1 MTDPK
6 FHPASVPAAKATDRT
21 IPPAWR
27 AMLAGALLLAGSVV
41 AHAHGPVHEQILLL
55 TAELEQH
62 PDDPARLSRRGE
74 LLLIH
79 GLPADAQKDF
89 ERVATLRPRDI
100 TNDFHLGQASLDLGA
115 TNDAVRRLERFVNA
129 RPDSVPGHRTLFRAL
144 RLAGRPREAA
154 AQLDAAIT
162 LSPDPLPDWYLEQAK
177 ALQAADAPAEEIL
190 RPLDAGIARLGPLPA
205 LELMAVEVEQ
215 QRGETER
222 ALARLDALAARAER
236 KERWIA
242 RRGEVLLKAG
252 RIQEARTEFLS
263 ALRFIDALPEKLRR
277 AWTASELRQQIEA
290 KLASLPPAKESRSPS
305 AP

>member
-6 FHPASVPAAKATDRT
+6 FNPASVPAVKAFGRT

-27 AMLAGALLLAGSVV
+27 AMLAGALLFAGTAG

-74 LLLIH
+74 LLLLH
-79 GLPADAQKDF
+79 GLPGDAQKDF
-89 ERVATLRPRDI
+89 ERVATLRPNDP
-100 TNDFHLGQASLDLGA
+100 TNEFHLGQASLDLGA
-115 TNDAVRRLERFVNA
+115 TNDAVRRLERFVTA

-154 AQLDAAIT
+154 AQLEAAIT
-162 LSPDPLPDWYLEQAK
+162 LSPDPLPDWFLEQAK
-177 ALQAADAPAEEIL
+177 ALKDAGASAEEIL

-205 LELMAVEVEQ
+205 LELMAVDVEQ
-215 QRGETER
+215 QRGETDR

-242 RRGEVLLKAG
+242 RRGDVLLKAG
-252 RIQEARTEFLS
+252 RTQEARSEFLS
-263 ALRFIDALPEKLRR
+263 ALRALDALPDKLRR

-290 KLASLPPAKESRSPS
+290 KLAGIPSGKESRSPS

>member
-1 MTDPK
+1 
-6 FHPASVPAAKATDRT
+6 
-21 IPPAWR
+21 
-27 AMLAGALLLAGSVV
+27 MLAGALLLAGS
-41 AHAHGPVHEQILLL
+41 AITYAHGPVHEQILIL

-62 PDDPARLSRRGE
+62 PDDPVRLSRRGE
-74 LLLIH
+74 LLLLH

-100 TNDFHLGQASLDLGA
+100 TNEFHLGQASLDLGA
-115 TNDAVRRLERFVNA
+115 TNDAVRRLERFVTE
-129 RPDSVPGHRTLFRAL
+129 RPDSVPGHQSLFRAL

-162 LSPDPLPDWYLEQAK
+162 LSPDPLPDWYLEQAR
-177 ALQAADAPAEEIL
+177 ALQDASASAEEIL

-215 QRGETER
+215 QRGTPDR

-242 RRGEVLLKAG
+242 RRGDVLLKAG
-252 RIQEARTEFLS
+252 RTNEARLEYQS
-263 ALRFIDALPEKLRR
+263 SLRAIDALPEKLRR
-277 AWTASELRQQIEA
+277 AWTASELRQQLEA
-290 KLASLPPAKESRSPS
+290 KLASLPSGKEAPAPS